1 MFQVALSNGRMQ
13 EIEADRITFDEGLV
27 WFWSQGMAITSHPA
41 AEIESL
47 SAMHDDATAHDEG
60 LESAVERTREQHPR
74 AFELWTDAE
83 DERLRHAHST
93 GLTRVQLSE
102 MFERQPSAIRSRL
115 DALGLAEM
123 PDDADE

>member
-27 WFWSQGMAITSHPA
+27 WFWSHGMAITSHPA
-41 AEIESL
+41 SDIESL
-47 SAMHDDATAHDEG
+47 SAMHVEGAANDEG
-60 LESAVERTREQHPR
+60 LENAVERTRERHPR
-74 AFELWTDAE
+74 AFEAWTDAE
-83 DERLRHAHST
+83 DERLRHAHAT